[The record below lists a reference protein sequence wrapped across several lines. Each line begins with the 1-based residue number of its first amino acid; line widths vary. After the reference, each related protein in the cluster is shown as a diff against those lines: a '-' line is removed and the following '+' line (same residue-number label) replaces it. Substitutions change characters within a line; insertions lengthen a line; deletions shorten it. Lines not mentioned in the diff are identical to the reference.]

1 MVERISGRGT
11 KENPKDK
18 ERAEDA
24 GAHSRTPARANTHAK
39 PKSKP
44 AYTKKT
50 IALVYDFDGTL
61 SPKPMQE
68 YSFLPKLG
76 IKAADFWAECTALA
90 KAEQADPLITY
101 MHLMYKKAK
110 EKGLRVD
117 RKDLVAQGRDVEL
130 YPGVETWFSNIG
142 KYVKAHS
149 SSDGVVIKHYL
160 VSSGLTEIIE
170 GTKIYKNFANVFAS
184 EYWFD
189 AYDLPFP
196 KRVITDTGKTQ
207 YLFRI
212 NKGIEDQSQS
222 INAHMPEDARPIPF
236 SNMIYFGDGETDV
249 PSMALL
255 KKNGGHAIAVFD
267 ARSDSPSSS
276 RPERA
281 LPSHHA
287 GGVSSTRRRG
297 GVGGGVKSHEK
308 RELQSSGA
316 NAASE
321 SGVNVGSFSGGISG
335 AHGGDA
341 KCIELFR
348 AGRCDFYAA
357 AYYRK
362 GSDLFKRTTLLLDRM
377 LADIRVKEEMSRL
390 G

>member
-1 MVERISGRGT
+1 MGER
-11 KENPKDK
+11 K
-18 ERAEDA
+18 
-24 GAHSRTPARANTHAK
+24 GAAKAK
-39 PKSKP
+39 PKKSSG
-44 AYTKKT
+44 YTKKT

-76 IKAADFWAECTALA
+76 VKADDFWAECTRVAR
-90 KAEQADPLITY
+90 EQQADPLITY

-130 YPGVETWFSNIG
+130 YAGVESWFGEIEA
-142 KYVKAHS
+142 YVKLRAESH
-149 SSDGVVIKHYL
+149 GITIKHYL

-170 GTKIYKNFANVFAS
+170 GTKIYKHFANVFAS

-212 NKGIEDQSQS
+212 NKGIEDLGES
-222 INAHMPEDARPIPF
+222 INSHMAEDARPIPF
-236 SNMIYFGDGETDV
+236 SNMIYFGDGDTDV

-255 KKNGGHAIAVFD
+255 KKNGGHAIAVHT
-267 ARSDSPSSS
+267 P
-276 RPERA
+276 
-281 LPSHHA
+281 
-287 GGVSSTRRRG
+287 
-297 GVGGGVKSHEK
+297 K
-308 RELQSSGA
+308 
-316 NAASE
+316 ASAE
-321 SGVNVGSFSGGISG
+321 
-335 AHGGDA
+335 
-341 KCIELFR
+341 KCIGLFK
-348 AGRCDFYAA
+348 AGRCDFYAPA
-357 AYYRK
+357 DYRR
-362 GSDLFKRTTLLLDRM
+362 GSDLFKRTCLLLDRM
-377 LADIRVKEEMSRL
+377 LADIRVQEERSGL